1 MYYADYHT
9 HSRLSPDSDAP
20 LLDMAEAAAR
30 AGLSELCITDHYDL
44 VEMDGTPRTQPLDW
58 PAAVAQW
65 EEVRRRM
72 AGRLILKLGVEFGSP
87 TYDHTAARRT
97 LDQSLLDFVIG
108 SLHNYSPEA
117 GGADFYL
124 GDYTSPEICY
134 AALDDY
140 FAHMARLAP
149 LPFYDSLG
157 HIIYPLRYMCMRDGQ
172 SVSLDRYMDAI
183 REILKTVVET
193 GHGIEVNTYNGRTV
207 SDWRP
212 ILDLYREVGG
222 EILTVGS
229 DAHAPRNVAGCLCAH
244 RGGRVPVRGGLRAAK
259 AGLYSAVK
267 GGPRCDVE
275 SKNLEVFYHDCTR
288 FRSRRIWPEAAH
300 QGLS

>member
-1 MYYADYHT
+1 M
-9 HSRLSPDSDAP
+9 
-20 LLDMAEAAAR
+20 
-30 AGLSELCITDHYDL
+30 
-44 VEMDGTPRTQPLDW
+44 
-58 PAAVAQW
+58 
-65 EEVRRRM
+65 
-72 AGRLILKLGVEFGSP
+72 
-87 TYDHTAARRT
+87 
-97 LDQSLLDFVIG
+97 IG

-124 GDYTSPEICY
+124 GDYTSPDICY

-229 DAHAPRNVAGCLCAH
+229 DAHAPRNVA
-244 RGGRVPVRGGLRAAK
+244 RGIRDAYALIAE
-259 AGLYSAVK
+259 AGFRYVAV
-267 GGPRCDVE
+267 
-275 SKNLEVFYHDCTR
+275 YA
-288 FRSRRIWPEAAH
+288 RRKPAFIP
-300 QGLS
+300 L